1 MCSIDF
7 SPFSFTQVSSRKNR
21 HGRTEKLCLRARM
34 RVLLVWDVAGL
45 LNGQQLPWVLARLRH

>member
-1 MCSIDF
+1 MFNYLFFC
-7 SPFSFTQVSSRKNR
+7 VSRRKD
-21 HGRTEKLCLRARM
+21 GYYRTEKLCLRARM